1 MKLEEANNHQNEF
14 KSKLNKKKN
23 VRFKSWEWKSAM
35 QDMKMLYN
43 ARNKV
48 VKLFDDY
55 FTIVSEFK
63 YKTIHGE
70 GSKTLTPKQ
79 ILWRLQIARA

>member
-1 MKLEEANNHQNEF
+1 
-14 KSKLNKKKN
+14 
-23 VRFKSWEWKSAM
+23 M

-79 ILWRLQIARA
+79 IL